1 DAAVD
6 NPFSADPYL
15 ARRRARSVFCLPL
28 MNQAEFL
35 GLLYLENTLAPRIF
49 APASMAVLKL
59 LASQAAISIENSRLY
74 RDLAE
79 RGAELARVSRLS
91 ALNAL
96 TASIS
101 HEVNQPLTG
110 IINNA
115 STCLRMLDKIPPN
128 IDGARETAKRTLRD
142 GNRASEVVARL
153 RALF

>member
-1 DAAVD
+1 GSVVVRLCDEEMKNSTVPRSLLEHVVHTKEAVLLDDAAVD

-35 GLLYLENTLAPRIF
+35 GLLYLENTLARRIF

-115 STCLRMLDKIPPN
+115 STCL
-128 IDGARETAKRTLRD
+128 
-142 GNRASEVVARL
+142 
-153 RALF
+153 